1 MILSPLARTATR
13 SALPA
18 AAALVLALAPVI
30 PAQAHT
36 GLVGSTPAD
45 GSQLTSNPAE
55 LRLSFDQTLQPV
67 PGWDAIVVTGPDGV
81 SRPVQ
86 SVSVDGKSIVAAG
99 NQFGPQGRY
108 AISYRVISGDGHP
121 VAGHISVVLGGAGS
135 GSLVTN
141 ALAAPKG
148 GVPAWIWMLE
158 LAVAIFLLQ
167 AFLRS
172 RSAAWVAVR
181 PAKARFDHGGRLDSA
196 SHG

>member
-1 MILSPLARTATR
+1 
-13 SALPA
+13 
-18 AAALVLALAPVI
+18 
-30 PAQAHT
+30 
-36 GLVGSTPAD
+36 
-45 GSQLTSNPAE
+45 
-55 LRLSFDQTLQPV
+55 
-67 PGWDAIVVTGPDGV
+67 V

-86 SVSVDGKSIVAAG
+86 SVRVDGKSM
-99 NQFGPQGRY
+99 
-108 AISYRVISGDGHP
+108 ISYRVISGDGHP

-141 ALAAPKG
+141 ALAAPRG
-148 GVPAWIWMLE
+148 GVPAWLWMLE

-172 RSAAWVAVR
+172 RSEAWVAVR